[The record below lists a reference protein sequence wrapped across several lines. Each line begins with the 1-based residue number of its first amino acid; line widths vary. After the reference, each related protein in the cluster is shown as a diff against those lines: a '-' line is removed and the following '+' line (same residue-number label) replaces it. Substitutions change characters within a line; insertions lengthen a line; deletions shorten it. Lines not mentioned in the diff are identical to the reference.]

1 MTVVAVDVAAVLEMI
16 RGKRVFARWRARL
29 AACDALAQATR
40 GTFGCR
46 RPWLMETKAGAC

>member
-1 MTVVAVDVAAVLEMI
+1 MTVVAVDVVAVLGMA

-46 RPWLMETKAGAC
+46 HPWLMGTKAGAC